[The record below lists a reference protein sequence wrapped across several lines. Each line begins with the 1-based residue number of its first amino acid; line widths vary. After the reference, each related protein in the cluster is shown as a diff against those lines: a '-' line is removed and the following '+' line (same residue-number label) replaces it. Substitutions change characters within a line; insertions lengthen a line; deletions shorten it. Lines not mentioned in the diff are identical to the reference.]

1 MKVTELFFHGV
12 NEIKNRLPIGA
23 VTKSC
28 RQSIDGKSG
37 KSQLSSCISRYNC
50 RMIPIAS
57 IVIIICTF
65 LSIFLEG
72 TVTSGSGAEIAGE
85 VLVLFTAVC
94 GIGFGFY
101 FNGKYPAY
109 YPYVFWGLFL
119 LSYCIKVT
127 GCISGASGFVQTAL
141 TIAVFAALPMFSP
154 VASAFFI
161 GVTAAWYTVIC
172 IFNGISAY
180 YIAAVWGLA
189 VMGFFASCSA
199 YSLYSARALN
209 SKQIKEDKQRMK
221 LSAVMDSRTDLYNR
235 AYGIE
240 KATGLLREG
249 KEIALLLVDIDGFS
263 QYNRLYGSGR
273 SDEVLDRVSNCVK
286 IISKPHTD
294 IICRY
299 ESDTVLVCLP
309 IKSDKEAIVLSEEI
323 RSAIKDMKIPF
334 PEAERFRCITVT
346 VSAARGKQGDT
357 FDSVYEK
364 AMLSQNVAKRIGGNC
379 IAFKEHT
386 FRPEGEK

>member
-23 VTKSC
+23 VEKSC

-50 RMIPIAS
+50 RIIPIAS
-57 IVIIICTF
+57 VVIILCTF
-65 LSIFLEG
+65 LSIFFEG
-72 TVTSGSGAEIAGE
+72 TVTSGGGAEIAGE
-85 VLVLFTAVC
+85 VLLLFTAVC
-94 GIGFGFY
+94 AIGFGFY
-101 FNGKYPAY
+101 FSGKYPAY
-109 YPYVFWGLFL
+109 YPYVFWALFL

-127 GCISGASGFVQTAL
+127 GCAQGASGFAQTAI
-141 TIAVFAALPMFSP
+141 TIAVFAAVPLFSP
-154 VASAFFI
+154 AASAFFI
-161 GVTAAWYTVIC
+161 GVIPLWYTVIC
-172 IFNGISAY
+172 VINNISVY
-180 YIAAVWGLA
+180 YSVTAWGIAAL
-189 VMGFFASCSA
+189 GFISSCSA
-199 YSLYSARALN
+199 YSLYSARMLN
-209 SKQIKEDKQRMK
+209 SKRIKEDKQRMK

-240 KATGLLREG
+240 KATGLLNEG
-249 KEIALLLVDIDGFS
+249 KDIALLLVDIDGFA
-263 QYNRLYGSGR
+263 QYNRLYGNER

-309 IKSDKEAIVLSEEI
+309 AKSDKEAIVLSEEI

-334 PEAERFRCITVT
+334 PEAERYRCITVT
-346 VSAARGKQGDT
+346 VSAARGTQGDN
-357 FDSVYEK
+357 FDSVYDK
-364 AMLSQNVAKRIGGNC
+364 ALRSQNAAKRIGGNC